1 MTMTK
6 TVYVV
11 MQLPNFS
18 EIKISVP
25 KTVFLESV
33 FFDREEAL
41 AYCRIMNRNTDPG
54 NGKWWV
60 GAHGSRLNPEPPEG
74 ETSWVEAA
82 EKANNDQDSLCSNE
96 TGH

>member
-82 EKANNDQDSLCSNE
+82 EKANND
-96 TGH
+96 